1 MKSHSVE
8 LLARTSSS
16 GQDWKHYPKPWK
28 FAEEGSNGGPGVLD
42 ANGSVIASLFW
53 PTHPAEET
61 AEAEQETYRLGRAI
75 AALESRPVQQPAQLI
90 AAQQA
95 EDEGLWCI
103 PKTAM
108 EGHLQKEL
116 RRLTE
121 AVEGKTSA
129 ECLRELLL
137 KPPVQQPAT
146 EPESPIRLSDEQEA
160 AVKLWGAD
168 DRLWTTQET
177 VEFNLRTF
185 ARVAL
190 AARHVPVGTEEK
202 K

>member
-75 AALESRPVQQPAQLI
+75 AALESRPVQQPAQKTG
-90 AAQQA
+90 
-95 EDEGLWCI
+95 DEN
-103 PKTAM
+103 P
-108 EGHLQKEL
+108 
-116 RRLTE
+116 
-121 AVEGKTSA
+121 
-129 ECLRELLL
+129 
-137 KPPVQQPAT
+137 
-146 EPESPIRLSDEQEA
+146 
-160 AVKLWGAD
+160 
-168 DRLWTTQET
+168 
-177 VEFNLRTF
+177 
-185 ARVAL
+185 
-190 AARHVPVGTEEK
+190 
-202 K
+202 